1 MKTYPRLFDKI
12 TDWDNLILA
21 AKKARQGKRFDP
33 SATRFS
39 LRLESE
45 LLRLQRE
52 LQSQTYRPGL
62 YHTFLIHD
70 PKQRMISA
78 APFRDRVVHHA
89 LVNVI
94 EPIFEKTFVHDSYAN
109 RKGKGTHR
117 AIERYQHYARRYP
130 WVLKCDIR
138 KFFPSVDHAVLKR
151 EIRWKIACP
160 DTLWLCDRIIDG
172 SNTQEAP
179 GVYWPGDYCM
189 PGAAEV
195 QLWPRRGLPIGN
207 LTSQFWANV
216 YLNRFDHFVRETLR
230 APGYVRYVDDFV
242 LFCGDKNWL
251 QAVQGQLSD
260 FLRAQRLA
268 LHADKTHVHATARGV
283 PFLGFRVWPRYRV
296 VKKEKTRRFER
307 YLRHQLSV
315 PILDGAR
322 LEASLNSWR
331 GHVRFG
337 QHARLCYRVF
347 WRVKAAG
354 VPLFAHPNGSWRVLS
369 RA

>member
-1 MKTYPRLFDKI
+1 MKTYRQLFDKI
-12 TDWDNLILA
+12 TAWDNLLLA
-21 AKKARQGKRFDP
+21 AQKARQGKRFAP

-39 LRLESE
+39 LRLEQE
-45 LLRLQRE
+45 LLCLQRE
-52 LQSQTYRPGL
+52 LQTRTYRPGS

-94 EPIFEKTFVHDSYAN
+94 EPIFEKTFIHDSYAN

-117 AIERYQHYARRYP
+117 AIERFQHYARRYP

-138 KFFPSVDHAVLKR
+138 KFFPSVDHTVLKR

-160 DTLWLCDRIIDG
+160 DTLWLCDLIIDN
-172 SNTQEAP
+172 SNPQEP
-179 GVYWPGDYCM
+179 SGVWWPGDYCALDDA
-189 PGAAEV
+189 GGLA
-195 QLWPRRGLPIGN
+195 PRRGLPIGN

-230 APGYVRYVDDFV
+230 APGYIRYVDDFV
-242 LFCGDKNWL
+242 LFCSDKNWL
-251 QAVQGQLSD
+251 QAALEPLTV
-260 FLRAQRLA
+260 FLAELRLA
-268 LHADKTHVHATARGV
+268 SHEGKTQIHPVSGGV

-307 YLRHQLSV
+307 FLRTQLYAPTCRAS
-315 PILDGAR
+315 G

-337 QHARLCYRVF
+337 QHTRLCYRVF

-354 VPLFAHPNGSWRVLS
+354 VPLFEHPKGSWRVLR

>member
-1 MKTYPRLFDKI
+1 MKSKSYL
-12 TDWDNLILA
+12 
-21 AKKARQGKRFDP
+21 
-33 SATRFS
+33 
-39 LRLESE
+39 
-45 LLRLQRE
+45 
-52 LQSQTYRPGL
+52 PGA
-62 YHTFLIHD
+62 YTTFLIHD
-70 PKQRMISA
+70 PKQRMIST

-117 AIERYQHYARRYP
+117 AIERYQHYARRYS

-179 GVYWPGDYCM
+179 GVYWPGDYCL
-189 PGAAEV
+189 PGAAEA
-195 QLWPRRGLPIGN
+195 QIWPRRGLPIGN

-242 LFCGDKNWL
+242 LFSDDKNWL
-251 QAVQGQLSD
+251 QAVQAPLSD
-260 FLRAQRLA
+260 FLAVQRLA
-268 LHADKTHVHATARGV
+268 LHADKTHVHATERGV
-283 PFLGFRVWPRYRV
+283 PFLGFRVWPHYRV

-307 YLRHQLSV
+307 YLRHQLSAPV
-315 PILDGAR
+315 PDGDR

-354 VPLFAHPNGSWRVLS
+354 VPLFGHPNDSWRVLC